1 MQRDGHVNT
10 LRRILVAAGAEQVDF
25 VVTVAEAKAGE
36 KYDFVFPEDK
46 QKSTVALDSH
56 SGLANI
62 EWMKQCL
69 INGRVLEAE
78 RMRAIE
84 A

>member
-1 MQRDGHVNT
+1 MAT
-10 LRRILVAAGAEQVDF
+10 LRRILVAARAQQVDF
-25 VVTVAEAKAGE
+25 VHTVAEAKSGDT
-36 KYDFVFPEDK
+36 YDFVFLEDK
-46 QKSTVALDSH
+46 QKISVALESH
-56 SGLANI
+56 SGIANI

-78 RMRAIE
+78 RMKAVE